1 MEPGWVVIA
10 PSRFDSRGPRDS
22 QLGMVSSSQY
32 RYYLRWLRFEGIDTA
47 KLLAMAASDKARAK
61 KEDRRKTRAARLK
74 GERRVR
80 AAALNAAKLA
90 FIDYMRTCS
99 RGESGPQK

>member
-10 PSRFDSRGPRDS
+10 PSRFDPRDPRDS
-22 QLGMVSSSQY
+22 QLGMVSSRQY
-32 RYYLRWLRFEGIDTA
+32 MYYLRWLRFEGIDTA

-61 KEDRRKTRAARLK
+61 KEDRRKTTAARLK
-74 GERRVR
+74 GDRRVR

-90 FIDYMRTCS
+90 FIDYMRTSS